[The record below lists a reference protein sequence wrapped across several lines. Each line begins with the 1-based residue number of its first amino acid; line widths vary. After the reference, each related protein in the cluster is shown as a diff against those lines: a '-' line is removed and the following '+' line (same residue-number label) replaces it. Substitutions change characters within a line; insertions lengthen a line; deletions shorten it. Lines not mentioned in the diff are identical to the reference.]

1 MEWKI
6 AWGYVPIHYNTTIG
20 TVENIT
26 QRTFI
31 TNNLTGNKVK
41 VKFSNLYGKEDLIL
55 EKVVVGQRKSKED
68 LIEQSIVLTHQNEE
82 RIIIHA
88 GEEFYSDE
96 MAWQVSAGSEIV
108 ISAYIKEKTKVQ
120 SACSAWS
127 DQIWTTMYGVDGD
140 YTLEPQMAGKAS
152 REIYPYVEADVN
164 KANIIVG
171 ISEVLIQTESQVQ
184 TVTLFGDSI
193 THMSYFSDALS
204 KILYKDYLGQVSIVN
219 CGIGG
224 NRVLHDATFFKEMPG
239 EGKCFGIAGIKRFE
253 SNVFGT
259 LTPDVVIILE
269 GVNDLMHPYIFGC
282 SEEIVTAKALQEGI
296 ENMVK
301 LAKSKGTKVYLGT
314 VMPFR
319 NDEMP
324 WLEEAEKVRNEY
336 NEWIRNQTIADGVI
350 DFDKVIRDNNKL
362 QYMKEGTHIGDGLH
376 PNEVGGMKMV
386 EAIPVEYL
394 VE

>member
-1 MEWKI
+1 MAWKI
-6 AWGYVPIHYNTTIG
+6 AWGYLPIHYNTTIG

-55 EKVVVGQRKSKED
+55 EKVVIGQRKSKED

-88 GEEFYSDE
+88 GQEFYSDE

-108 ISAYIKEKTKVQ
+108 VSLYIKEKTHIQ

-127 DQIWTTMYGVDGD
+127 NQIWTTIYGVDGD
-140 YTLEPQMAGKAS
+140 YTLEPQMEGKAS
-152 REIYPYVEADVN
+152 LEIYPYVEADVN
-164 KANIIVG
+164 KANIMVG
-171 ISEVLIQTESQVQ
+171 ISEILIQTEAQVQ
-184 TVTLFGDSI
+184 TITLFGDSI

-259 LTPDVVIILE
+259 LTPEVVIILE

-336 NEWIRNQTIADGVI
+336 NEWIRNQTIADGFI

>member
-6 AWGYVPIHYNTTIG
+6 AWGYLPINYNTTIG

-31 TNNLTGNKVK
+31 RNNLSGNKVK
-41 VKFSNLYGKEDLIL
+41 VKFSNLYGKENLIL
-55 EKVVVGQRKSKED
+55 EKVVIGQRKSNEAPVD
-68 LIEQSIVLTHQNEE
+68 QSITLTYQNKE
-82 RIIIHA
+82 RIIIHPQ
-88 GEEFYSDE
+88 EEFYSDE
-96 MAWQVSAGSEIV
+96 MEWQVSAGSEIV
-108 ISAYIKEKTKVQ
+108 VSLYIKEKINIQ

-127 DQIWTTMYGVDGD
+127 DQIWTTIYGVEGD
-140 YTLEPQMAGKAS
+140 YTLESHMDGKAS

-164 KANIIVG
+164 KANIMVG
-171 ISEVLIQTESQVQ
+171 ISEILIQTEAKVQ
-184 TVTLFGDSI
+184 TITLFGDSI

-204 KILYKDYLGQVSIVN
+204 KALYKDYPEKIAIVN

-239 EGKCFGIAGIKRFE
+239 EGKCFGTAAIKRFE
-253 SNVFGT
+253 SNVFGM
-259 LTPDVVIILE
+259 LTPEVVVILE

-296 ENMVK
+296 EAMVRT
-301 LAKSKGTKVYLGT
+301 AKAKGTKVYLGT

-336 NEWIRNQTIADGVI
+336 NEWIRNQSIADGVI
-350 DFDKVIRDNNKL
+350 DFDMAIRDSNNP

-376 PNEVGGMKMV
+376 PNEVGGMKMAQ
-386 EAIPVEYL
+386 AIPLKYL